1 MIYRCYGQDC
11 LSSYHVFLLGVGI
24 VAGGYYFATEHMN
37 NEVSIDYAIVD
48 QTRTEKLREVFY
60 STLLKAPFSSL
71 LPTLSYALVFWIC
84 GSVVKNKLSHL
95 LGVDTD
101 DHLAGIVDVLT
112 NGRLLFYAW
121 LLTTQIWSNM
131 HLMRR
136 LYAMLLAE
144 DLPLVMSRN
153 RLNIS
158 NEQQLQLVSCLGLSN
173 VHVVQCLAAHFLY
186 KQAKRKDSPM
196 RMEVFQLTEPGNR
209 PANWRALCDQCI
221 NIVDS
226 FSEDLV
232 DSMRQIS
239 VVKNSNEPV
248 LLAEKVLLRQYNQL
262 HGIRSVMS
270 PPRADP
276 PTQSWQSQPIRHMPN
291 WCERT
296 SLQLKE
302 SMQRLLRRIP
312 GIVYLFT
319 EPEGAKTGFLLE
331 HALPVVWVSQAMAQ
345 ICVASIKED
354 RYGVVQDDL
363 PNIIKSL
370 HRLNNELDKLN
381 NSIPSLRSTNPN
393 FNYLRCA
400 VRRSLYNIC
409 ISFYD
414 YLGELI
420 PAGEELRQLQMFV
433 R

>member
-1 MIYRCYGQDC
+1 M
-11 LSSYHVFLLGVGI
+11 
-24 VAGGYYFATEHMN
+24 TEHLRT
-37 NEVSIDYAIVD
+37 EVSIDYAIVD
-48 QTRTEKLREVFY
+48 LTRTEKLREIFY
-60 STLLKAPFSSL
+60 GTLLKTPINSL
-71 LPTLSYALVFWIC
+71 LPTLSYAFLFWMC
-84 GSVVKNKLSHL
+84 GSVVKNKLSQM
-95 LGVDTD
+95 LGVNCD
-101 DHLAGIVDVLT
+101 DYLAGIIDLLT

-121 LLTTQIWSNM
+121 LLTTQVWSNM

-144 DLPLVMSRN
+144 DLPLAIARN
-153 RLNIS
+153 RTNIS
-158 NEQQLQLVSCLGLSN
+158 NEKQLHLVPCLGLCN

-186 KQAKRKDSPM
+186 KQAKRKNSPI
-196 RMEVFQLTEPGNR
+196 RNEVFQLTEPGNR
-209 PANWRALCDQCI
+209 PANWRAICDQCI
-221 NIVDS
+221 SIVDS
-226 FSEDLV
+226 FREDL
-232 DSMRQIS
+232 DNSMGQIS
-239 VVKNSNEPV
+239 VVKDSNEPV

-262 HGIRSVMS
+262 HGIRSVVS
-270 PPRADP
+270 PRGGES
-276 PTQSWQSQPIRHMPN
+276 PTKAWHAQPIRHVPN

-302 SMQRLLRRIP
+302 YLQRLFRRIP

-319 EPEGAKTGFLLE
+319 ESEDGKTQFLLE
-331 HALPVVWVSQAMAQ
+331 HALPVVWVTQALAQ
-345 ICVASIKED
+345 ICVASLNED

-370 HRLNNELDKLN
+370 HRLNSDLDKLN
-381 NSIPSLRSTNPN
+381 NSITNLRTGNPN

-409 ISFYD
+409 TSFYD

-420 PAGEELRQLQMFV
+420 PAGEELRQLQLFV

>member
-1 MIYRCYGQDC
+1 M
-11 LSSYHVFLLGVGI
+11 GI
-24 VAGGYYFATEHMN
+24 VAGGFYFATAHMRT
-37 NEVSIDYAIVD
+37 EVSIDYAIVD
-48 QTRTEKLREVFY
+48 LTRTEKLREVFY
-60 STLLKAPFSSL
+60 STLLKAPINSL
-71 LPTLSYALVFWIC
+71 IPTLSYAFLFWIC

-95 LGVDTD
+95 LGVNSD
-101 DHLAGIVDVLT
+101 DYLAGIIDVIT

-121 LLTTQIWSNM
+121 LLTTQVWSNM

-144 DLPLVMSRN
+144 DLPLVIARN
-153 RLNIS
+153 RMNIS
-158 NEQQLQLVSCLGLSN
+158 NEKQLHLVSCLGLCN
-173 VHVVQCLAAHFLY
+173 VHVVQCLAAHFLH
-186 KQAKRKDSPM
+186 KQAKRKNSPI
-196 RMEVFQLTEPGNR
+196 RNEVFQLTEPGNR
-209 PANWRALCDQCI
+209 PANWRALCDQCLS
-221 NIVDS
+221 IVDS
-226 FSEDLV
+226 FSEDL
-232 DSMRQIS
+232 DNSMRQIS
-239 VVKNSNEPV
+239 VVKDSNEPV
-248 LLAEKVLLRQYNQL
+248 LLAEKVLLRQYNQS
-262 HGIRSVMS
+262 HGIRSVVS
-270 PPRADP
+270 PPRIEP
-276 PTQSWQSQPIRHMPN
+276 PAQAWQAQPIRHVPN

-302 SMQRLLRRIP
+302 YLQRLLRRIP

-319 EPEGAKTGFLLE
+319 ESEGGKTQFLLE
-331 HALPVVWVSQAMAQ
+331 HALPVVWVTQALAQ
-345 ICVASIKED
+345 ICVASLNED

-370 HRLNNELDKLN
+370 HRLNSELDKLN
-381 NSIPSLRSTNPN
+381 NSIPNLRTTNPS
-393 FNYLRCA
+393 FNNLRCA